1 MHPIDLETQAPN
13 GAHHALYARFSSA
26 LQNPRSIEDQLHLCR
41 EHVRKQGGTVV
52 VEYADP
58 ASSGASLHQRPGL
71 ANLLRDAAT
80 GAFDTICVEAL
91 DRLSRDAA
99 DMADIFRRLK
109 YRNVHLITL
118 KEGTIEAMH
127 IGFKGVMNQT
137 HLDTLAHK
145 TRRGQIGRVREGR
158 AGGGISYGYVTANRI
173 GADGQA
179 MRGLRKIHPE
189 HADIIRRIFQLYAD
203 GLSPRRIAALLN
215 AEGIPGPS
223 GGAWTAAGINGDRR
237 KGTGTLNNEL
247 YRGRLVFNRR
257 HDKRNPE
264 TGKRVAHFNPPS
276 AWVVEDVPALRIID
290 EELWEVVAIRR
301 RAGQDR
307 RRDPASRRVPLPL
320 SHLTECAE
328 CGGHMAIVNKGRYGC
343 INRRERGTCEMNR
356 RIAADVLEQRTAAA
370 IVDWVASE
378 QDWPGLLARAAEAR
392 LAARAALADARAETE
407 RQIVNIVSAI
417 EEGAAARSL
426 NQRLL
431 ELENIAARLQLE
443 HRSLARPTSKSPET
457 LSAELRDRLGG
468 LEAAIARPRPRA
480 RVARHEAVMALAGLV
495 ERIVVAPDPG
505 DRHAMTV
512 TVTPRPEGLIALAL
526 DGGDVRRPGK
536 RAAAMSR

>member
-1 MHPIDLETQAPN
+1 MPITPSTPAS
-13 GAHHALYARFSSA
+13 SSA

-118 KEGTIEAMH
+118 EEGSIEAMH
-127 IGFKGVMNQT
+127 IGFKGVMNQP
-137 HLDTLAHK
+137 HLDMIAHK

-158 AGGGISYGYVTANRI
+158 AGLGYGYVTAN
-173 GADGQA
+173 
-179 MRGLRKIHPE
+179 
-189 HADIIRRIFQLYAD
+189 
-203 GLSPRRIAALLN
+203 RIAALLN
-215 AEGIPGPS
+215 AEGIPGPR
-223 GGAWTAAGINGDRR
+223 GGAWTAAGINGDRH

-276 AWVVEDVPALRIID
+276 AWIVEDVPALRIID
-290 EELWEVVAIRR
+290 EELWEVVATRR

-307 RRDPASRRVPLPL
+307 RRDPASRRAPLPL

-328 CGGHMAIVNKGRYGC
+328 CGGHMSIMNKGRYGC

-426 NQRLL
+426 NRRLL
-431 ELENIAARLQLE
+431 ELENTAARLQLE
-443 HRSLARPTSKSPET
+443 HRSLARPSATSPET

-468 LEAAIARPRPRA
+468 LEAAIARPRA
-480 RVARHEAVMALAGLV
+480 ARHEALMALAGLV
-495 ERIVVAPDPG
+495 ECIVVAPDPG

-536 RAAAMSR
+536 RPAATSR

>member
-1 MHPIDLETQAPN
+1 
-13 GAHHALYARFSSA
+13 
-26 LQNPRSIEDQLHLCR
+26 
-41 EHVRKQGGTVV
+41 
-52 VEYADP
+52 
-58 ASSGASLHQRPGL
+58 
-71 ANLLRDAAT
+71 
-80 GAFDTICVEAL
+80 
-91 DRLSRDAA
+91 
-99 DMADIFRRLK
+99 MADIFRRLK

-118 KEGTIEAMH
+118 EEGSIEAMH

-137 HLDTLAHK
+137 HLDTIAHK

-158 AGGGISYGYVTANRI
+158 SAGGLGYGYVTANRI

-179 MRGLRKIHPE
+179 IRGLRKIHPE
-189 HADIIRRIFQLYAD
+189 HADIIRRIFQLYGD
-203 GLSPRRIAALLN
+203 GMSPRRIAALLN
-215 AEGIPGPS
+215 AEGIPGPR
-223 GGAWTAAGINGDRR
+223 GGAWTAAGINGA
-237 KGTGTLNNEL
+237 GILNNEL

-276 AWVVEDVPALRIID
+276 AWIVEDVPALRIIY
-290 EELWEVVAIRR
+290 EELWEVVAVRR

-307 RRDPASRRVPLPL
+307 RRDPASKRAPRPL

-328 CGGHMAIVNKGRYGC
+328 CGGHMSIMNKGRYGC
-343 INRRERGTCEMNR
+343 INRRERGTWEMNR

-407 RQIVNIVSAI
+407 RQIVNIVSAV

-426 NQRLL
+426 NRRLL
-431 ELENIAARLQLE
+431 ELENTAARLQLE
-443 HRSLARPTSKSPET
+443 HRSLARPSATSPEI
-457 LSAELRDRLGG
+457 LPAALRDRLGG
-468 LEAAIARPRPRA
+468 LQAAIANPRA
-480 RVARHEAVMALAGLV
+480 RAARHEALMALAGLV
-495 ERIVVAPDPG
+495 ERIVAAPDPG

-512 TVTPRPEGLIALAL
+512 TVTPRPAGLASA
-526 DGGDVRRPGK
+526 RRPHRGNA
-536 RAAAMSR
+536 RESRRRQTRHSCPRLMAGNPEGQP